1 MVMFRGRGNRQ
12 HSGKILA
19 TFARGLMVG
28 AALLLIALLLLTDI
42 LVAGE
47 ASWRQWTV
55 LGSVLALAVLFLWQG
70 ARTVRE
76 SANGP
81 EPQARLVHNDMARL
95 ASELQAAEAANAA
108 KSRFLANVSHE
119 IRSPLNAIYGYAQ
132 LVERGAEV
140 DPQHA
145 ARVIRS
151 SAEHL
156 TNLVEGLLDLA
167 SVEQGVVRVDSGV
180 VRAGALVQQVAEM
193 FAPLAAQKGLAFK
206 CELPDRLPEFVRM
219 DERRVRQSLINL
231 ASNAVKFTEA
241 GEVALAF
248 RWSGQMATFEVR
260 DTGPGIA
267 DDRRE
272 AIFAPY
278 VRDDAAEPQEGAGLG
293 LAITSAIVRMLGGD
307 LQLESAPGMGSV
319 FRIIMM
325 APQVSGFI
333 DRAAELVRPSGYAGP
348 ARSILLVDDD
358 RDHLAVLRTAL
369 GEVGFDVSLASDGPT
384 ALALAGDAA
393 AQGRFD
399 AAVLDVSMPG
409 MTGWEVAAHLR
420 AVHGP
425 ALKILMLSANADERH
440 GLAGQAADHD
450 AFLLKPVELGGLI
463 DAIGR
468 QLGLSWVYPQAASH
482 AERPADAAA
491 AISDAAREHAER
503 LKSLVRIG
511 HVRALEGEIRA
522 LEQADAAAAPLVAK
536 LYACLDRFDLAAMGK
551 TLEEL

>member
-1 MVMFRGRGNRQ
+1 
-12 HSGKILA
+12 
-19 TFARGLMVG
+19 MVG
-28 AALLLIALLLLTDI
+28 AALC
-42 LVAGE
+42 
-47 ASWRQWTV
+47 
-55 LGSVLALAVLFLWQG
+55 VLALIVAILMLADTLELFGRARAFRWVSLGGTLVIAAIALWQFLGRTDDLPDG
-70 ARTVRE
+70 AGMPT
-76 SANGP
+76 GP
-81 EPQARLVHNDMARL
+81 AQEQMAQL
-95 ASELQAAEAANAA
+95 ASELEAAEAANAA

-145 ARVIRS
+145 ARVIRR

-167 SVEQGVVRVDSGV
+167 SVEQGVIRVDSGV
-180 VRAGALVQQVAEM
+180 VRAGGLVQQVADM
-193 FAPLAAQKGLAFK
+193 FAPLAAQKGLAFH
-206 CELPDRLPEFVRM
+206 CDLPDRLPEFVRM
-219 DERRVRQSLINL
+219 DERRVRQALINL
-231 ASNAVKFTEA
+231 VSNAVKFTEA
-241 GEVALAF
+241 GEVTLAF

-267 DDRRE
+267 DDRRD

-278 VRDDAAEPQEGAGLG
+278 VRDGAAQPQEGAGLG

-307 LQLESAPGMGSV
+307 LQLESTPGVGST
-319 FRIIMM
+319 FRIVIM
-325 APQVSGFI
+325 APQVSGFV
-333 DRAAELVRPSGYAGP
+333 DRAADLVRPSGYAGP
-348 ARSILLVDDD
+348 VRSLLLVDDD

-369 GEVGFDVSLASDGPT
+369 GEVGFEVSLASDGPT
-384 ALALAGDAA
+384 ALALAGSAA

-425 ALKILMLSANADERH
+425 ALKILMLSANAEERH

-468 QLGLSWVYPQAASH
+468 QLGLAWVYPQVASP
-482 AERPADAAA
+482 AERPAEAAA
-491 AISDAAREHAER
+491 RISDAAREHAER